1 MLQKLEFFYLIAFYY
16 LVLGFEVSNF
26 AKLKKENTMAI
37 IITDECINCGACE
50 PECPNNAIYEA
61 SDEWKYEEGTDLK
74 GLVVL
79 PNGKQVDAAKEQ
91 EPISDEFYFIAPD
104 KCTECIGFHEEPQ
117 CAAVCPVDCCVPDE
131 DHVESEETL
140 LQKKVWMHGE

>member
-1 MLQKLEFFYLIAFYY
+1 MYKRQ
-16 LVLGFEVSNF
+16 VSNF

-61 SDEWKYEEGTDLK
+61 SDEWKYGEGTDLT

-104 KCTECIGFHEEPQ
+104 KCTECIGFHDEPQ
-117 CAAVCPVDCCVPDE
+117 CAAVCPVDCCIPDE
-131 DHVESEETL
+131 DVVETDEEL
-140 LQKKVWMHGE
+140 LAKKTFMHKE